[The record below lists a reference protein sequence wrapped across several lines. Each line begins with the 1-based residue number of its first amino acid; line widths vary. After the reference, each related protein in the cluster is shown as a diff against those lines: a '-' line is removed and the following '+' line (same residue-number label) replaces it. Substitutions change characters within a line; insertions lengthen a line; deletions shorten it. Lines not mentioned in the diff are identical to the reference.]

1 MIQARP
7 RAEPGHGAIDRRPAR
22 VYRAALMAELS
33 ATAAATRTGEVRI
46 GDYLIERLGALGV
59 GHVFGVPG
67 DFVLGFFRM
76 LDRSPLAVVNTCDE
90 QGAGFAAD
98 AYARIKGLGAVCV
111 TYGVGG
117 LKVANTTGQA
127 YAEMS
132 PVVVIS
138 GAPGLQEQE
147 DQPLLHHKVRFYDTQ
162 RLVFEQLTVA
172 SAVLDDPETAC
183 REIDRVLAAAL
194 THKRPVYLELPRDM
208 VDELASRPDAGEDGP
223 AERRPAVDPLALR
236 AAVDEVVE
244 RLRAARQ
251 PVAFLGVE
259 AARQGLLDEAMAII
273 EQMGLP
279 TAVTLLDKSAI
290 GEQHPLFLGVYSG
303 AMSRREVAE
312 YVESADLLLL
322 LGSLLTDVALGGGTA
337 RLDRSRFIHATDGK
351 LVVAYHAY
359 DDIPMADLLAA
370 LAGADL
376 PRFAPSLPPP
386 PRQEPWVARATPVT
400 VERLFRRLGSFLTDD
415 TVVIADPGDAMFGA
429 IDLPVRRDHE
439 FLANAFYAS
448 LGFAVPA
455 SIGAQLAA
463 PTRRP
468 LVLVGDGAFQ
478 MTGTELSTSI
488 RFGLDPI
495 VVVFD
500 NGGYAIERMMVDGGF
515 NDVLAWDHTRL
526 PDLFGAGVAF
536 DVRTEEEL
544 DQALE
549 GARANVGSMCI
560 IRVRLDPKDSSPA
573 TRRIAER
580 FGRAAKDEG

>member
-1 MIQARP
+1 MSQAR
-7 RAEPGHGAIDRRPAR
+7 ALDPG
-22 VYRAALMAELS
+22 S
-33 ATAAATRTGEVRI
+33 VRI

-76 LDRSPLAVVNTCDE
+76 LDESPLTVVNTCDE

-127 YAEMS
+127 YAELS

-138 GAPGLQEQE
+138 GAPGVRERE
-147 DQPLLHHKVRFYDTQ
+147 EQPLLHHKVRFYETQ
-162 RLVFEQLTVA
+162 RLVFEELTVA
-172 SAVLDDPETAC
+172 STVLDDPTVAC
-183 REIDRVLAAAL
+183 REIDRVLDAAV
-194 THKRPVYLELPRDM
+194 THRRPVYIELPRDM
-208 VDELASRPDAGEDGP
+208 VDEPARRSAGPMVEEAPETD
-223 AERRPAVDPLALR
+223 PAVLA

-251 PVAFLGVE
+251 PVALLGVG
-259 AARQGLLDEAMAII
+259 AARFGLLDEAMVVI
-273 EQMGLP
+273 ERMHLP

-290 GEQHPLFLGVYSG
+290 SEQHPLFLGVYAG
-303 AMSRREVAE
+303 AMSRPEVRE

-322 LGSLLTDVALGGGTA
+322 LGALLTDVNLGGGTA
-337 RLDRSRFIHATDGK
+337 RLDRSRFIHATDGR
-351 LVVAYHAY
+351 LVVGYHAY
-359 DDIPMADLLAA
+359 DDLPLGDLLLA
-370 LAGADL
+370 LAAEDL
-376 PRFAPSLPPP
+376 PECHATFPTPPAL
-386 PRQEPWVARATPVT
+386 EPWVARPDAPIT
-400 VERLFRRLGSFLTDD
+400 VQRLFQRLASFLTDD

-439 FLANAFYAS
+439 FIANAFYAS

-463 PTRRP
+463 PGRRP

-495 VVVFD
+495 VVVFE
-500 NGGYAIERMMVDGGF
+500 NGGYAIERLMVDGSF
-515 NDVLAWDHTRL
+515 NDVLPWDHLRL
-526 PDLFGAGVAF
+526 VDLFGAGSGFEVH
-536 DVRTEEEL
+536 TEADL
-544 DQALE
+544 DRALD
-549 GARANVGSMCI
+549 GALAAPGAPAI
-560 IRVRLDPKDSSPA
+560 IRAMLDPRDTSPA
-573 TRRIAER
+573 TQRLAER
-580 FGRAAKDEG
+580 FGAAAQDVEPA